1 MGRRRLLLIAAAAL
15 LSLGTVSSPAAAA
28 SGCQV
33 EAIGGGHC
41 VSTGI
46 GPESVDLGA
55 GSTTGGS
62 DNGHDEQEPGE
73 GARGGDSN
81 APSDGSERDPRD
93 ITDMLGTCQ
102 DRDRCGRPGTST
114 ITLSDLASFSPTAPS
129 IVMEPDG
136 FFLRGLPAN
145 FVAASTANEH
155 DGTLLERP
163 VSVRFSPSTY
173 LWEWGDGSSDT
184 VSTAGSTWEDLGVPR
199 FTATDTSHVFE
210 ERGPTTVALSVSY
223 SVEVSVEGGEW
234 IHVAGTVA
242 ATTTVDGYVGTA
254 KTVLVDGDC
263 TEDPSGPGC

>member
-1 MGRRRLLLIAAAAL
+1 MA
-15 LSLGTVSSPAAAA
+15 GTCSAGKSDAGLCVGASPR
-28 SGCQV
+28 G
-33 EAIGGGHC
+33 
-41 VSTGI
+41 ST
-46 GPESVDLGA
+46 VDLGA
-55 GSTTGGS
+55 ENTSSGS
-62 DNGHDEQEPGE
+62 NGEDWNEPGD
-73 GARGGDSN
+73 GARSDDSD
-81 APSDGSERDPRD
+81 APADGSERDPRD
-93 ITDMLGTCQ
+93 ITDTLGTCQ
-102 DRDRCGRPGTST
+102 DRDRCGGAATAP

-145 FVAASTANEH
+145 FIASAATNAH

-173 LWEWGDGSSDT
+173 SWDWGDGSSDT
-184 VSTAGSTWEDLGVPR
+184 FSTPGSTWEDLGLPR

-210 ERGPTTVALSVSY
+210 ERGPTTVALSVAY
-223 SVEVSVEGGEW
+223 AVKVSVEGGEW